1 MIITIATL
9 ISKPEK
15 QEDLAGMLAQ
25 LAAVSRNDP
34 GCLSYSFHVDIEDPT
49 TFRSIEMWE
58 SQEHLDAHMQT
69 PHVGAAVAGA
79 PDLLAADI
87 QIDSYPVSA

>member
-9 ISKPEK
+9 KSKPEK

-34 GCLSYSFHVDIEDPT
+34 GCISYAFHVDIEDPT
-49 TFRSIEMWE
+49 TFRSIEMWD
-58 SQEHLDAHMQT
+58 SQDQLDAHMQT
-69 PHVGAAVAGA
+69 PHVGAAIAGA
-79 PDLLAADI
+79 PDLLDADI
-87 QIDSYPVSA
+87 QIDSYSVSA

>member
-15 QEDLAGMLAQ
+15 QEDLASMLAQ
-25 LAAVSRNDP
+25 LAAASRNDP
-34 GCLSYSFHVDIEDPT
+34 GCISYSFHVDIEDPT

-58 SQEHLDAHMQT
+58 SEDQMNAHMQT
-69 PHVGAAVAGA
+69 PHIGAAIAAA
-79 PDLLAADI
+79 PDLLATEL
-87 QIDSYPVSA
+87 QIDSYPVND

>member
-9 ISKPEK
+9 TSKPEE

-25 LAAVSRNDP
+25 LAAASRNDP
-34 GCLSYSFHVDIEDPT
+34 GCISYSFHVDIEDPT

-58 SQEHLDAHMQT
+58 SEDQMNAHMQT
-69 PHVGAAVAGA
+69 PHVGEAIAGA
-79 PDLLAADI
+79 PDLLSADL
-87 QIDSYPVSA
+87 QIDSYPVSS